1 MVLGSCEMEPG
12 LDRGTVGWYWRTV
25 GRGMDLKACGMAWG
39 AVRWAWNVVGHDP
52 LDWELWD
59 SR

>member
-52 LDWELWD
+52 LGAVG
-59 SR
+59 